1 MNGVIGA
8 LQARRLRC
16 FKALT
21 GSAGVFLFGH
31 LVLAN
36 AQGMGSPMAFQ
47 PRTHF
52 SQVSANANDAPSA
65 IHLAL
70 CELPVLALA
79 FAKLDGRDP
88 CTLRFP
94 EIGD

>member
-1 MNGVIGA
+1 MIRA
-8 LQARRLRC
+8 
-16 FKALT
+16 
-21 GSAGVFLFGH
+21 S

-36 AQGMGSPMAFQ
+36 AQGMGSPIDFQ

-52 SQVSANANDAPSA
+52 SQALANANDAPAA

-70 CELPVLALA
+70 CELPVLALT